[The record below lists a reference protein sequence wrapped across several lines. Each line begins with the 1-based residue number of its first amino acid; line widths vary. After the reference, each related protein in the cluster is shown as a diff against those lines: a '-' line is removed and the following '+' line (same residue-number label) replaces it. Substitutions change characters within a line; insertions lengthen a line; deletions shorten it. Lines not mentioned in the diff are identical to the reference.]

1 MQIRHQTI
9 TTNGIRMHVA
19 EAGEGPAVLLCHG
32 FPEAWHSWR
41 HQLHALAEAGYRA
54 IAPDMR
60 GYGGTEAPA
69 AVEDYTILH
78 LVGDMV
84 GLLDALGLEQ
94 AAIVGHDWG
103 APVAWNAALLRPDRF
118 RAVAGLSVPYAP
130 RGPASAF
137 ELLRRAGRHRFYQ
150 LYFQAPGVADAELRR
165 DPALTLRRTFW
176 SLSGDAPEGE
186 RWSPDLPEGGFLA
199 SLHEPP
205 ALPAWMPEAELALY
219 AETYRRTGFRGG
231 LNWYRNIERNW
242 ALMAPFQGA
251 PVRVPA
257 LFIAGKRDP
266 VMGWTGKA
274 VEALPRT
281 ATALRGQVL
290 VETAGHWVQQ
300 EAAAEV
306 NAALLGFLRG
316 LG

>member
-1 MQIRHQTI
+1 MQIRHRTI
-9 TTNGIRMHVA
+9 ETNGIRMHVA

-41 HQLHALAEAGYRA
+41 HQMTALAAAGYHA

-60 GYGGTEAPA
+60 GYGETEAPA
-69 AVEDYTILH
+69 TVADYTLLH

-84 GLLDALGLEQ
+84 GLLDALAIPQ

-103 APVAWNAALLRPDRF
+103 APVAWNAALMRPDRF
-118 RAVAGLSVPYAP
+118 HAVAGLSVPYAP
-130 RGPASAF
+130 RGPTSSF

-150 LYFQAPGVADAELRR
+150 LYFQAPGIADDELGR
-165 DPALTLRRTFW
+165 DPAVTLRRTFFT
-176 SLSGDAPEGE
+176 LSGDVAEAQ
-186 RWSPDLPEGGFLA
+186 RWNPDLPEAGFLA
-199 SLHEPP
+199 SLAEPH

-219 AETYRRTGFRGG
+219 VDTFRRTGFRGG

-242 ALMAPFQGA
+242 ALMAPFAGA
-251 PVRVPA
+251 PIRVPG
-257 LFIAGKRDP
+257 LFIAGRRDP
-266 VMGWTGKA
+266 VLGWAGRA

-281 ATALRGQVL
+281 VPNLRGTL
-290 VETAGHWVQQ
+290 LIETAGHWVQQ

-306 NAALLGFLRG
+306 NAALLGFLKG
-316 LG
+316 L